1 MKKDKTTT
9 TTAMRTR
16 TFAIAISLIFMLA
29 WQPAKS
35 QLIDVKPWTGSY
47 PDMEGS
53 YPLTFVS
60 FKTLILPVP
69 HVFVRTWPT
78 HYYLEAVS
86 LPVTDATEIAADTKT
101 GLLRIVEKMV
111 ERSQMK
117 GRHEETEEIK
127 LNTKLQKEISQ
138 TLFDARSDQLE
149 DNYQLSTGFIKLYN
163 KIGQFDA
170 VPNILGVKQIFE
182 KEADEL
188 LMLFLMV
195 NLLETGH
202 GEKMEAFLG
211 IHTEQN
217 KLLGEIDYTY
227 QKVKFYNSF
236 DSKTSICDS
245 YNFLTR

>member
-1 MKKDKTTT
+1 MKKNKTTT
-9 TTAMRTR
+9 TQIR
-16 TFAIAISLIFMLA
+16 TFAIAISLIFMLV

-35 QLIDVKPWTGSY
+35 QLIDVKPWTGNY

-60 FKTLILPVP
+60 FKSLILPVP

-117 GRHEETEEIK
+117 GRYQETGEIK
-127 LNTKLQKEISQ
+127 INTESQKKIAQE
-138 TLFDARSDQLE
+138 LFNSRSDQLE
-149 DNYQLSTGFIKLYN
+149 DNYKLSNGFIKLYS
-163 KIGQFDA
+163 KISQLDA
-170 VPNILGVKQIFE
+170 VPNVLAVKQIFE

-188 LMLFLMV
+188 LMRFLMV

-202 GEKMEAFLG
+202 GEKMEVFSG
-211 IHTEQN
+211 IHEEQN
-217 KLLGEIDYTY
+217 KLFGEIDYTY
-227 QKVKFYNSF
+227 QKVRFYKFF
-236 DSKTSICDS
+236 DSKTSISNS
-245 YNFLTR
+245 YTFLTQ